1 MSSGP
6 LFFLGPTIAIIRTRT
21 QDDVRMSYMYTPK
34 RFVCIRTCYYTH
46 ADGRWKCGDL
56 KSTTKEIHIEKKSG
70 SLLAK
75 AWRLTALTCT
85 LVFFFYFFSAKV
97 KAFSLFF
104 LTIGMPYSHGAVPVK
119 PHWRI
124 IYLLFIFFFFA
135 FQFQYSSSATCI
147 NQPSIYLKDF
157 SFFFR
162 LSCSFQKATYYI
174 GIIHK
179 WEGKGLLMS
188 LSEIDVS
195 WTFIT
200 IAQLTVT
207 VP

>member
-1 MSSGP
+1 
-6 LFFLGPTIAIIRTRT
+6 
-21 QDDVRMSYMYTPK
+21 MYTPK

-104 LTIGMPYSHGAVPVK
+104 LTVGMPYSHGAVPVK

-124 IYLLFIFFFFA
+124 IYLLFFFLIFFA

-157 SFFFR
+157 SFFFSTF
-162 LSCSFQKATYYI
+162 LFISKGYVLHTQ
-174 GIIHK
+174 

-188 LSEIDVS
+188 LSKIDVS